1 MRHIIYRVSAL
12 MLALGMISQL
22 TFAQTAGTFKLPD
35 YEKFTL
41 ENGLTVY
48 LMQQSEVP
56 TISFAAIIPAGAIQ
70 DGEKSGLSFLTA
82 TALQFGTEN
91 YTKSDIEEALDF
103 IGANINSS
111 STKEYAQVSAR
122 FATKDMDTVLPI
134 LKDVITAPVFEEEE
148 VEKERKRMI
157 SNLERDRESPRSVIG
172 SYWDRFIFANHPY
185 GNPSRGT
192 VTSVESFNTSDLKEF
207 YSNYYQPGSSAIAL
221 VGDFSVADMKSKIEE
236 MFSEWENE
244 GDQIT
249 EGFGEPELALE
260 SSKVMLVNKGDARE
274 TTFLIGGKG
283 VKRDNQDY
291 VAIQV
296 VNTVLG
302 GRFTSWLND
311 ELRVNTGLTYGA
323 NSRFTPM
330 KHAGTF
336 AISTFTATE
345 NTEETIDRAL
355 QVYERMHTEGIDEE
369 TLTSAKN
376 YVKGQFPPNYET
388 SRQLATLLTQ
398 MFWYG
403 FDENYINTFQAN
415 VEELDTQKAQQ
426 IIAEYFPKENLQLL
440 LIGKAEDIR
449 TIAEKYGETVE
460 KEITSDGF

>member
-1 MRHIIYRVSAL
+1 